1 MDPGKDDQKEGQQQL
16 HSLAPRHGQ
25 LWLGDCISGA
35 RSPRDLIA
43 TLANFDVGAHPDEP
57 RRGFLTLAIVL
68 EVINWTCLDVIVFAS
83 GGLCRTT
90 VHMTNIRKSALPAS
104 STDPEMIQSLITRV
118 LTNRIVVLDYRV
130 YLVNEVVENGN
141 PIVPVVDVFLPVD
154 YKTDLE
160 KFLDNDGTFN
170 NPDPFE
176 NGQKSI
182 PACIFQALRPDNIDQ
197 HLVNQTQLADL
208 LFHSAKDEDS
218 GEDVEQLRTDVLL
231 NFNQWLLTQFGEDI
245 RYRTKKIFR
254 SEQRFKRGG
263 GTHHPYAHHT
273 SRGQP
278 AQKRERAAN
287 KMNNMFSLL
296 GQANVQPKGKPW
308 ADTEV

>member
-1 MDPGKDDQKEGQQQL
+1 MDPSKHDQKEGQQL
-16 HSLAPRHGQ
+16 HSFAPRHGQ

-43 TLANFDVGAHPDEP
+43 TIANLDVGAHPDEP
-57 RRGFLTLAIVL
+57 RRGFLALGIVL

-104 STDPEMIQSLITRV
+104 STNPEMIQSLITRV

-160 KFLDNDGTFN
+160 KFLDKDGTLN
-170 NPDPFE
+170 SPDPFE
-176 NGQKSI
+176 NEQKSI
-182 PACIFQALRPDNIDQ
+182 AASIFQALRPDNIDQ
-197 HLVNQTQLADL
+197 HLVNQNKLADL
-208 LFHSAKDEDS
+208 LFHSAKNEES

-231 NFNQWLLTQFGEDI
+231 NFNQWLLAQFGEDI
-245 RYRTKKIFR
+245 RYRTKNNFR
-254 SEQRFKRGG
+254 EKRFHKGG
-263 GTHHPYAHHT
+263 AHPYAHPG
-273 SRGQP
+273 RRQL
-278 AQKRERAAN
+278 AAKRERPN

-296 GQANVQPKGKPW
+296 GQAAANPQPKGKPW
-308 ADTEV
+308 ADSEF